1 MKKIISILI
10 SLIAVVPNVDAKK
23 KVEKEMSQADSI
35 GYLVGR
41 TEGAE
46 VRGLVADRAPENRRD
61 LYNSQFVAGFK
72 AVLDADST
80 VSGYIDGAG
89 VAVGLIRN
97 LNELKK
103 AGVEV
108 SYDEIYKAFVAS
120 FTGEE
125 LTREQVKA
133 MNARLVAILR
143 PKQEAYRARVNEQ
156 KAREQEDLKAMGD
169 VNVARGKAF
178 IDSLKAV
185 DKSVQTTAS
194 GLCYK
199 VVEQG
204 EGAPAGPK
212 DKVSLTYVGRFI
224 DGKEFDSSRG
234 NVVSF
239 FPGQVVSGFGEGL
252 QLMSKGSKYIL
263 YIPSELAYGMN
274 APAAIG
280 PGQTLVF
287 EVDVVDIGRGE

>member
-10 SLIAVVPNVDAKK
+10 LLLAVVPNVDAKK
-23 KVEKEMSQADSI
+23 RAKKEMTQADSI
-35 GYLVGR
+35 GYLIGR

-46 VRGLVADRAPENRRD
+46 VRNLVGDRAPKERKD
-61 LYNSQFVAGFK
+61 LYDSQFLAGFK
-72 AVLDADST
+72 ALLEADST
-80 VSGYIDGAG
+80 VTGYVDGAS
-89 VAVGLIRN
+89 VAMGLIRN
-97 LNELKK
+97 LDEVKK
-103 AGVEV
+103 AGVEIN
-108 SYDEIYKAFVAS
+108 YDEIYKAFVAS

-125 LTREQVKA
+125 LSREQFKA
-133 MNARLVAILR
+133 LNARLVSVLR
-143 PKQEAYRARVNEQ
+143 PKQEAYRVRVNEQ
-156 KAREQEDLKAMGD
+156 KAREQREAEMRGEA
-169 VNVARGKAF
+169 NVARGKAF
-178 IDSLKAV
+178 IDSLKAA
-185 DKSVQTTAS
+185 DKSVKTTES

-199 VVEQG
+199 VVKQG

-234 NVVSF
+234 NVVNF

-252 QLMSKGSKYIL
+252 QLMNKGAKYIL

-287 EVDVVDIGRGE
+287 EVDVVDIARGE